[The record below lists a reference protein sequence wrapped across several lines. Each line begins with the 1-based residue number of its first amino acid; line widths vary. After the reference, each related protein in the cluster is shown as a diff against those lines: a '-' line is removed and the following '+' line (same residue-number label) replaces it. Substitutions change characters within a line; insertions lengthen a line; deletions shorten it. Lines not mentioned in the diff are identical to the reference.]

1 MNSLRFDEIFNIA
14 LELSPAE
21 RQALIQA
28 ECRGD
33 TIFQKKLESLLEADA
48 RAENE
53 FFLDKPAV
61 LLDPEF
67 FGDSLVGQTIGR
79 YKIVGEIGAGGMGA
93 VYLATRA
100 DGEFEQQVA
109 VKFLRDALFSAESK
123 RRFLQ
128 ERQILAR
135 LKHPFVAQLIDGGAT
150 VEGTPY
156 LVMEYVEGDPITV
169 YVERNN
175 LTVNERLDLFR
186 KVCQA
191 VSFAHQNFIV
201 HRDLK
206 PDNILIAK
214 DGTPK
219 LLDFG
224 IAKFLSET
232 DVQSTVTQI
241 QAFTPAYAAPEQI
254 SGESITAASDVYS
267 LGVVLYESLTGVKPR
282 RERASA
288 SSDEALPV
296 FRKDEPARFSS
307 IGNSIFTNGSQTNG
321 NSKLKTKNL
330 KFLRGDLNTI
340 IIKALKND
348 AARRYA
354 SVENFAED
362 VRRHQVGLPIAARP
376 DTVHY
381 RAGKFIERHRI
392 GVFAAALL
400 VLAVIFAV
408 AATARQSAI
417 AERERSRA
425 ERRAENL
432 RKISNSFVAELHDE
446 IIKLPGSLPARRL
459 LLQRGMEQ
467 LDALAAESEGN
478 AELQDELA
486 HGYYNLGEMP
496 NLNLAE
502 VERNHQKAIAIYQS
516 LLEKEPENLKHRLRL
531 AHGLSRLANVQKMR
545 CDIAGALDYS
555 WQMIR
560 MLEGVVA
567 AAPTDSEFQ
576 LNLFTSYY
584 ETAMLLN
591 SAGDAQ
597 AGLEVGWKAFALGE
611 NILRNVPDNK
621 DYPDLMATSR
631 MSLAASLIIL
641 GDHESAVAHVT
652 AARSATAARYA
663 EEPENVIHRYGMWAT
678 NRRLGAVYAAAGNT
692 AAALESLQTALRF
705 IETLAAESPN
715 DDGYRRN
722 TSFTYLTIGQ
732 TLLRAQ
738 EPGKAAPYL
747 RRALQLSEAILAKDL
762 EKGETI
768 ADLAAIHAA
777 LGEVL
782 TRTKK
787 TAEGLRHYRQSLVF
801 YEKARAANSGN
812 RILQRDYAETLFK
825 FGTVLTSQ
833 DELAEALKYFQQN
846 LDLRERMSA
855 EKPGDEDLRRAV
867 EITRSRIFEIQNR

>member
-1 MNSLRFDEIFNIA
+1 MRHLKFDELFTHALA
-14 LELSPAE
+14 LENAD
-21 RQALIQA
+21 RQAFLRA
-28 ECRGD
+28 ECAGD
-33 TIFQKKLESLLEADA
+33 QALFDKLESLLRADA
-48 RAENE
+48 KAENDL
-53 FFLDKPAV
+53 FLEKPAV
-61 LLDPEF
+61 LLEPEF
-67 FGDSLVGQTIGR
+67 TTDSVIGQNVGR
-79 YKIVGEIGAGGMGA
+79 FKIVRELGAGGMGA
-93 VYLATRA
+93 VYLAKRA

-109 VKFLRDALFSAESK
+109 VKFLRRALFSGESK

-128 ERQILAR
+128 ERQILAK
-135 LKHPFVAQLIDGGAT
+135 LKHPFIAQLIDGGAT
-150 VEGTPY
+150 VERTPY

-175 LTVNERLDLFR
+175 LTVNETLELFR

-224 IAKFLSET
+224 IAKLLSET
-232 DVQSTVTQI
+232 DVQSTVTQL

-267 LGVVLYESLTGVKPR
+267 LGVILYELLTGIKPR

-288 SSDEALPV
+288 QSARALPV
-296 FRKDEPARFSS
+296 VREAEPARSAS
-307 IGNSIFTNGSQTNG
+307 IGNLIFTNGAPANG
-321 NSKLKTKNL
+321 NSKFRTQSL
-330 KFLRGDLNTI
+330 KFLRGELNTI
-340 IIKALKND
+340 VIKALKND

-376 DTVHY
+376 DTFLY

-392 GVFAAALL
+392 GVFAAAL
-400 VLAVIFAV
+400 VALAVIFGV

-432 RKISNSFVAELHDE
+432 RKISNSLVVELHDE

-478 AELQDELA
+478 AQLQDELA
-486 HGYYNLGEMP
+486 YGYYNLGEIP
-496 NLNLAE
+496 DLSLAE
-502 VERNHQKAIAIYQS
+502 VERNHQKAVAIYQS
-516 LLEKEPENLKHRLRL
+516 LLEKEPENLKYRLRL
-531 AHGLSRLANVQKMR
+531 AHGFSRLANVQKMR
-545 CDIAGALDYS
+545 CDIVGALDYS
-555 WQMIR
+555 RQVVR

-567 AAPTDSEFQ
+567 AAPTDAEFQ

-591 SAGDAQ
+591 SAGDAR

-611 NILRNVPDNK
+611 NILRSAPDNK
-621 DYPDLMATSR
+621 NYPDLMAASR
-631 MSLAASLIIL
+631 MSLAASLMIL
-641 GDHESAVAHVT
+641 GDYQSAVAHVT

-678 NRRLGAVYAAAGNT
+678 NRRLGEIYAAAGTT
-692 AAALESLQTALRF
+692 AAALESLETALRF

-747 RRALQLSEAILAKDL
+747 RRALQLSESILAKDL

-777 LGEVL
+777 LGEIL

-787 TAEGLRHYRQSLVF
+787 RPEGLRHYRESLVF
-801 YEKARAANSGN
+801 YEKTRAANSGS
-812 RILQRDYAETLFK
+812 RILRRDYAETLFK
-825 FGTVLTSQ
+825 FGIVLIRQ
-833 DELAEALKYFQQN
+833 DELAEALKYLQQN
-846 LDLRERMSA
+846 LDLREIMSA
-855 EKPGDEDLRRAV
+855 EKPGDEDLRHAV